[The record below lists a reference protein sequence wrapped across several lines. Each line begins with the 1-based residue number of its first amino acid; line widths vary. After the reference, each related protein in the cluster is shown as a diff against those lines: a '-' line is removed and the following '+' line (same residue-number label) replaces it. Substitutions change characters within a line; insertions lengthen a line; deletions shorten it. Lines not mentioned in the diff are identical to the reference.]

1 MATNY
6 KYMRLAE
13 DIKMAITNIVDSRID
28 DVDFFSI
35 THIDIT
41 KDLGDVKIYFTGL
54 NDNKDDYYVRV
65 LTEKTG
71 FIKRELAKKV
81 KMRAVPN
88 LIFKYDHSLENYNHI
103 DALLEETKK

>member
-1 MATNY
+1 MAVNY

-13 DIKMAITNIVDSRID
+13 DIKVAITNIVDNRID
-28 DVDFFSI
+28 EVDFFSI
-35 THIDIT
+35 TDIEIT

-54 NDNKDDYYVRV
+54 NDNKDEYYTKI

-71 FIKRELAKKV
+71 FIKRELVKKV

-88 LIFKYDHSLENYNHI
+88 LIFKYDKSLTNYNHI
-103 DALLEETKK
+103 DKLIEETKK